1 MNRLRSQLSC
11 TVAGAAGPYGYTISL
26 GGSIAL
32 TVHHL
37 GTPDYGEVILM
48 MVGAVLG
55 FLTLEFIAQGSFR
68 PVDPAPDI
76 APTMWGNAHIPSAGG
91 AITVVWGLVHVF
103 DEPVAWLATGFAATF
118 VYFLMTA
125 AQRITVDAVRG
136 RRSARRG
143 GFERAEQPVE
153 RPHRLDP
160 GLREHVGSE
169 RGEDVV

>member
-1 MNRLRSQLSC
+1 MHRLRAQLST

-48 MVGAVLG
+48 MLGSVVGFVA
-55 FLTLEFIAQGSFR
+55 LEFIAQGSFR
-68 PVDPAPDI
+68 PIQPAPDI

-91 AITVVWGLVHVF
+91 AITVVWALVHVF
-103 DEPVAWLATGFAATF
+103 DEPFAWATTGFCATF
-118 VYFLMTA
+118 VYFIVTA
-125 AQRITVDAVRG
+125 GQRVAVAAVRG
-136 RRSARRG
+136 RRSARR

-160 GLREHVGSE
+160 GLREHVAGE
-169 RGEDVV
+169 RSEDVV